1 MAYNYLGL
9 VNEVNR
15 RLNEVELSTTNFS
28 STLGFHSQVKD
39 SVNAS
44 IQEIDQEYPHW
55 PYNFVEQEDT
65 LSTGVSRYSFPAN
78 STVVDFET
86 FRIKESDTL
95 NNRTQKLK
103 VLRYEEYLE
112 RFVEQEYTSDT
123 SLYNV
128 PVFVCKA
135 PGLEYVLSP
144 APDKAYTVVYE
155 YYLTSVEMTDSTDVP
170 KIPEIYR
177 NVIVDGSMYYAYMF
191 RGNTQ
196 DALVAKEKFQA
207 GLKNMRIVLIN
218 ENTYVR
224 STMLTRSQR
233 STYVYRLAS

>member
-1 MAYNYLGL
+1 MAYNYIGL

-15 RLNEVELSTTNFS
+15 RLNEVELITSNFS
-28 STLGFHSQVKD
+28 STSGFHSQVKD

-155 YYLTSVEMTDSTDVP
+155 YYLTSVDLIDSTDVP

-177 NVIVDGSMYYAYMF
+177 NVIIDGAMYYAYMF

-224 STMLTRSQR
+224 STMLTRTQR

>member
-1 MAYNYLGL
+1 MSYNYLGL

-15 RLNEVELSTTNFS
+15 RLNEVELTTSNFS
-28 STLGFHSQVKD
+28 TASGFHSQVKD
-39 SVNAS
+39 SVNAA

-55 PYNFVEQEDT
+55 PYNFVEQEDI

-128 PVFVCKA
+128 PVFVSKA

>member
-1 MAYNYLGL
+1 MSYNYLGL

-15 RLNEVELSTTNFS
+15 RLNEVELTTSNFS
-28 STLGFHSQVKD
+28 TASGFHSQVKD
-39 SVNAS
+39 SVNAA

-128 PVFVCKA
+128 PVFVSKA

-155 YYLTSVEMTDSTDVP
+155 YYLTSVDLIDSTDVP

-177 NVIVDGSMYYAYMF
+177 NVILDGAMYYAYMF

-196 DALVAKEKFQA
+196 DALVAKEKFQS

>member
-1 MAYNYLGL
+1 MAYNYIGL

-15 RLNEVELSTTNFS
+15 RLNEVELITSNFS
-28 STLGFHSQVKD
+28 STSGFHSQVKD

-128 PVFVCKA
+128 PVFVSKA

-155 YYLTSVEMTDSTDVP
+155 YYLTSVDLIDSTDVP

-177 NVIVDGSMYYAYMF
+177 NVILDGAMYYAYMF

>member
-1 MAYNYLGL
+1 MAYNYLNL

-15 RLNEVELSTTNFS
+15 RLNEVELTSTNFS
-28 STLGFHSQVKD
+28 SAGGFHAQVKD

-55 PYNFVEQEDT
+55 PYNFVEQEDVLT
-65 LSTGVSRYSFPAN
+65 RGVTRYSFPAN
-78 STVVDFET
+78 STVIDFET
-86 FRIKESDTL
+86 FRIKENTDL
-95 NNRTQKLK
+95 NNRTQKLR

-112 RFVEQEYTSDT
+112 RFVEQEYTPDT
-123 SLYNV
+123 SLYAV
-128 PVFVCKA
+128 PDYVSKA
-135 PGLEYVLSP
+135 PGLEYIMTP
-144 APDKAYTVVYE
+144 APDQAYTVVYE
-155 YYLTSVEMTDSTDVP
+155 YYLTSVELIDSTDVP

-177 NVIVDGSMYYAYMF
+177 NVILDGAMYYAYMF

-196 DALVAKEKFQA
+196 DALVAKEKFKS

-224 STMLTRSQR
+224 STMLTRTQR

>member
-15 RLNEVELSTTNFS
+15 RLNEVELSTSNFANTS
-28 STLGFHSQVKD
+28 GFHSQVKD

-65 LSTGVSRYSFPAN
+65 LSAGVSRYSFPAN

-128 PVFVCKA
+128 PVFVSKA

>member
-1 MAYNYLGL
+1 MAYNYIGL

-15 RLNEVELSTTNFS
+15 RLNEVELITSNFS
-28 STLGFHSQVKD
+28 STSGFHSQVKD

-128 PVFVCKA
+128 PVFVSKA

-144 APDKAYTVVYE
+144 TPDKAYTVVYE

>member
-1 MAYNYLGL
+1 MSYNYLGL

-15 RLNEVELSTTNFS
+15 RLNEVELTTSNFS
-28 STLGFHSQVKD
+28 TASGFHSQVKD
-39 SVNAS
+39 SVNAA

-128 PVFVCKA
+128 PVFVSKA

-155 YYLTSVEMTDSTDVP
+155 YYLTSV
-170 KIPEIYR
+170 
-177 NVIVDGSMYYAYMF
+177 
-191 RGNTQ
+191 
-196 DALVAKEKFQA
+196 
-207 GLKNMRIVLIN
+207 
-218 ENTYVR
+218 
-224 STMLTRSQR
+224 
-233 STYVYRLAS
+233 

>member
-1 MAYNYLGL
+1 MAYNYIGL

-15 RLNEVELSTTNFS
+15 RLNEVELTSSNFS
-28 STLGFHSQVKD
+28 TATGFYSQVKD
-39 SVNAS
+39 SVNAA

-55 PYNFVEQEDT
+55 PYNFVEQE
-65 LSTGVSRYSFPAN
+65 
-78 STVVDFET
+78 
-86 FRIKESDTL
+86 
-95 NNRTQKLK
+95 
-103 VLRYEEYLE
+103 
-112 RFVEQEYTSDT
+112 YTSDT

-128 PVFVCKA
+128 PVFVSKA

-177 NVIVDGSMYYAYMF
+177 NVIIDGAMYYAYMF

-196 DALVAKEKFQA
+196 DALVAKEKFKA

-224 STMLTRSQR
+224 STMLTRTQR

>member
-1 MAYNYLGL
+1 MSYNYLGL

-15 RLNEVELSTTNFS
+15 RLNEVELTTSNFS
-28 STLGFHSQVKD
+28 ASSGFHSQVKD

-55 PYNFVEQEDT
+55 PYNFVEQEDV
-65 LSTGVSRYSFPAN
+65 LSVGTTRYSFPAN
-78 STVVDFET
+78 ATVVDFET
-86 FRIKESDTL
+86 FRIKEDETL
-95 NNRTQKLK
+95 GNRTQKLR

-112 RFVEQEYTSDT
+112 RFVEQEYTPDT
-123 SLYNV
+123 SLRSV
-128 PVFVCKA
+128 PVFISKA
-135 PGLEYVLSP
+135 PGLEYVISP
-144 APDKAYTVVYE
+144 APDQTYTVVYE
-155 YYLTSVEMTDSTDVP
+155 YYLTSVDLVDPTDVP

-177 NVIVDGSMYYAYMF
+177 NVIVDGAMYYAYMF

-224 STMLTRSQR
+224 STMLTRTQR

>member
-1 MAYNYLGL
+1 MSYNYLGL

-15 RLNEVELSTTNFS
+15 RLNEVELTTSNFS
-28 STLGFHSQVKD
+28 TASGFHSQVKD
-39 SVNAS
+39 SVNAA

-65 LSTGVSRYSFPAN
+65 LSTGVTRYSFPAN

-112 RFVEQEYTSDT
+112 RFVEQEYTSYT

-128 PVFVCKA
+128 PVFVSKA

>member
-15 RLNEVELSTTNFS
+15 RLNEVELSTSNFANTS
-28 STLGFHSQVKD
+28 GFHSQVKD

-128 PVFVCKA
+128 PVFVSKA

-155 YYLTSVEMTDSTDVP
+155 YYLTSVDLIDSTDVP

-177 NVIVDGSMYYAYMF
+177 NVIIDGAMYYAYMF

-224 STMLTRSQR
+224 STMLTRTQR

>member
-1 MAYNYLGL
+1 MAYNYIGL

-15 RLNEVELSTTNFS
+15 RLNEVELITSNFS
-28 STLGFHSQVKD
+28 STSGFHSQVKD

-78 STVVDFET
+78 STVIDFET

-128 PVFVCKA
+128 PVFVSKA

-155 YYLTSVEMTDSTDVP
+155 YYLTSVDLIDSTDVP

-177 NVIVDGSMYYAYMF
+177 NVIIDGAMYYAYMF

-224 STMLTRSQR
+224 STMLTRTQR